1 MAFKTSSE
9 IRQDFLDFFSAK
21 NHAIVSSSPVV
32 PADDPTLLFTNAGM
46 NQFKPLFLGEQKTLA
61 FEGKEW
67 ARAANTQKCIRVSG
81 KHNDLEEV
89 GHDTYHHTLFE
100 MLGNWS
106 FGDYFKEE
114 AIAWAWELLVDRW
127 ELDPS
132 RLYATVFGGDQEDG
146 LEVDQEA
153 IDLWRSQTSIDHAHI
168 LKCGKKDNFWEMG
181 ETGPCGPCS
190 EIHIDLRS
198 EQERAEVDGASLVN
212 KDDPRV
218 MEIWNLVFIQFNRL
232 KSGELQTLPAKHV
245 DTGMGFERICAVM
258 QSKTSNYDSDVFSPL
273 IQAISN
279 RAGIHY
285 GDDEYTDIA
294 VRVIADHI
302 RAVAFSVADG
312 ASPSNDGRGYV
323 VRRILRRA
331 IRYAWDRLGIKEP
344 FLFELVQVLGQQFS
358 DVFPELVAQ
367 QVYVEKVVHSEEKS
381 FIRTLGQGIALFEQ
395 MTEHSEVLT
404 GEDAFK
410 LHDTYGFPID
420 LTQLMAREKGLRV
433 DVAGFD
439 ERMNEQKTRA
449 RAAGAFSVD
458 HNEKGQWSWV
468 AGKVAQSEFVGYDQL
483 SIITSIIAYREVED
497 TFHLL
502 LGKNPFYAEGGGQ
515 VSDKGLLKQLLKP
528 ANENNEADQEYMVI
542 DVQKS
547 PYGSVLV
554 VQQLPALDQPVEA
567 TVNRVS
573 REYTCANHSATH
585 LLQAALIKV
594 LGPHVAQKG
603 SLVNQDYLR
612 FDFTHF
618 EAMTK
623 QQLLEVQALV
633 NEKIRASIPLE
644 EDREIPIEQAKERG
658 ARMLFGEKYGD
669 KVRVITFDSDYS
681 MELCGGTH
689 VQNTGEI
696 GFFKIVHESS
706 VAAGIRRIEAL
717 TAFGAEQWVAEQ
729 ESKLQ
734 TVANLLGTSNEFA
747 ESIERLQADKK
758 ELERKVEVLVQAKA
772 IASQQALMNTA
783 EQLDNGIKWVC
794 GHIESFDM
802 DTLKNMGYS
811 ILNESPKMTVST
823 VFTLDEESGKVFIL
837 ATVTEDLIQTGL
849 KAGAIVGKLGRIIG
863 GGGGG
868 QPSLATAG
876 GSKPEAIPEAVKV
889 AKSILIGDI

>member
-1 MAFKTSSE
+1 MAFKTSSQ
-9 IRQDFLDFFSAK
+9 IRQEFLDFFGAK

-46 NQFKPLFLGEQKTLA
+46 NQFKPLFLGEQKTLS

-67 ARAANTQKCIRVSG
+67 MRAANTQKCIRVSG

-153 IDLWRSQTSIDHAHI
+153 IDLWKSHTNIDHSHI

-198 EQERAEVDGASLVN
+198 DQERAELDGASLVN

-258 QSKTSNYDSDVFSPL
+258 QAKTSNYDSDVFSPL

-279 RAGIHY
+279 RAGIRY

-358 DVFPELVAQ
+358 EVFPELVAQ
-367 QVYVEKVVHSEEKS
+367 QAYVEKVVHSEEKS

-468 AGKVAQSEFVGYDQL
+468 AGKETQSEFVGYDEL
-483 SIITSIIAYREVED
+483 SISTSIIAYREVED

-502 LGKNPFYAEGGGQ
+502 LEKNPFYAEGGGQ

-528 ANENNEADQEYMVI
+528 ANHNNETDQEFAVI

-573 REYTCANHSATH
+573 REFTCANHSATH
-585 LLQAALIKV
+585 LLQAALITV

-603 SLVNQDYLR
+603 SLVNQHYLR

-623 QQLLEVQALV
+623 QQLLDVQALV
-633 NEKIRASIPLE
+633 NEKIRAGIPLE

-717 TAFGAEQWVAEQ
+717 TAFGAEQWVTEQ

-734 TVANLLGTSNEFA
+734 IVANLLGTSNEFA

-802 DTLKNMGYS
+802 DTIKNMGYS

-823 VFTLDEESGKVFIL
+823 VFTHDEDSGKVFIL

-876 GSKPEAIPEAVKV
+876 GSKPEAIPEAITA
-889 AKSILIGDI
+889 AKSMLTD

>member
-1 MAFKTSSE
+1 MAFKTSSQ
-9 IRQDFLDFFSAK
+9 IRQEFLDFFGAK

-46 NQFKPLFLGEQKTLA
+46 NQFKPLFLGEQKTLS

-67 ARAANTQKCIRVSG
+67 MRAANTQKCIRVSG

-146 LEVDQEA
+146 LDVDQEA
-153 IDLWRSQTSIDHAHI
+153 IDLWKSQTNIDHTHI

-198 EQERAEVDGASLVN
+198 EQERAELDGASLVN

-258 QSKTSNYDSDVFSPL
+258 QAKTSNYDSDVFSPL

-279 RAGIHY
+279 RAGISY

-344 FLFELVQVLGQQFS
+344 FLFELVQVLGNQFS
-358 DVFPELVAQ
+358 EVFPELIAQ
-367 QVYVEKVVHSEEKS
+367 QAYVEKVVHSEEKS

-395 MTEHSEVLT
+395 MTEHSEVLA

-458 HNEKGQWSWV
+458 HNEKGQWNWV
-468 AGKVAQSEFVGYDQL
+468 AGKETHSEFVGYDQL
-483 SIITSIIAYREVED
+483 SILTRIVAYREVED

-502 LGKNPFYAEGGGQ
+502 LEKNPFYAEGGGQ
-515 VSDKGLLKQLLKP
+515 VSDKGLLKQVLKP
-528 ANENNEADQEYMVI
+528 ANQNNEANQEYAVI

-547 PYGSVLV
+547 PYGSLLV
-554 VQQLPALDQPVEA
+554 VRQLPALDQPVEA
-567 TVNRVS
+567 TVNRLS

-623 QQLLEVQALV
+623 QQLLDVQALV

-717 TAFGAEQWVAEQ
+717 TAFGAEQWVVEQ

-734 TVANLLGTSNEFA
+734 TVANLLGTSNEFV

-758 ELERKVEVLVQAKA
+758 ELERKVEALVQAKA
-772 IASQQALMNTA
+772 IASQQTLMNTA

-802 DTLKNMGYS
+802 DTIKNMGYS

-823 VFTLDEESGKVFIL
+823 VFTHDEDSGKVFIL

-876 GSKPEAIPEAVKV
+876 GSKPEAIPEAITA
-889 AKSILIGDI
+889 AKSMLTD

>member
-1 MAFKTSSE
+1 
-9 IRQDFLDFFSAK
+9 
-21 NHAIVSSSPVV
+21 
-32 PADDPTLLFTNAGM
+32 M
-46 NQFKPLFLGEQKTLA
+46 NQFKPLFLGEQKTLS

-67 ARAANTQKCIRVSG
+67 MRAANTQKCIRVSG

-153 IDLWRSQTSIDHAHI
+153 IDLWKSHTNIDHAHI

-198 EQERAEVDGASLVN
+198 DQKRAELDGASLVN

-258 QSKTSNYDSDVFSPL
+258 QAKTSNYDSDVFSPL

-279 RAGIHY
+279 RAGIRY

-358 DVFPELVAQ
+358 EVFPELVAQ
-367 QVYVEKVVHSEEKS
+367 QAYVEKVVHSEEKS

-468 AGKVAQSEFVGYDQL
+468 AGKETQSEFVGYDEL
-483 SIITSIIAYREVED
+483 RISTSIIAYREVED

-502 LGKNPFYAEGGGQ
+502 LEKNPFYAEGGGQ

-528 ANENNEADQEYMVI
+528 ANHNNETDQEFAVI

-547 PYGSVLV
+547 PYGSVLF
-554 VQQLPALDQPVEA
+554 VQELPALDQPVEA
-567 TVNRVS
+567 IVNRVS
-573 REYTCANHSATH
+573 REFTCANHSATH
-585 LLQAALIKV
+585 LLQAALITV

-623 QQLLEVQALV
+623 QQLLDVQALV
-633 NEKIRASIPLE
+633 NEKIRAGIPLE

-717 TAFGAEQWVAEQ
+717 TAFGAEQWVTEQ

-802 DTLKNMGYS
+802 DTIKNMGYS

-823 VFTLDEESGKVFIL
+823 VFTHDEDSGKVFIL

-876 GSKPEAIPEAVKV
+876 GSKPEAIPEAITA
-889 AKSILIGDI
+889 AKSMLTD

>member
-1 MAFKTSSE
+1 MAFKTSSQ
-9 IRQDFLDFFSAK
+9 IRQEFLDFFGAK

-46 NQFKPLFLGEQKTLA
+46 NQFKPLFLGEQKTLS

-67 ARAANTQKCIRVSG
+67 MRAANTQKCIRVSG

-146 LEVDQEA
+146 LDVDQEA
-153 IDLWRSQTSIDHAHI
+153 IDLWKSQTNIDHTHI

-198 EQERAEVDGASLVN
+198 EQERAELDGASLVN

-258 QSKTSNYDSDVFSPL
+258 QAKTSNYDSDVFSPL

-279 RAGIHY
+279 RAGISY

-344 FLFELVQVLGQQFS
+344 FLFELVQVLGNQFS
-358 DVFPELVAQ
+358 EVFPELIAQ
-367 QVYVEKVVHSEEKS
+367 QAYVEKVVHSEEKS

-395 MTEHSEVLT
+395 MTEHSEVLA

-458 HNEKGQWSWV
+458 HNEKGQWNWV
-468 AGKVAQSEFVGYDQL
+468 AGKETHSEFVGYDQL
-483 SIITSIIAYREVED
+483 SISTSIVAYREVED

-502 LGKNPFYAEGGGQ
+502 LEKNPFYAEGGGQ
-515 VSDKGLLKQLLKP
+515 VSDKGLLKQVLKP
-528 ANENNEADQEYMVI
+528 ANQNNEADQEYAVI

-547 PYGSVLV
+547 PYGSLLV
-554 VQQLPALDQPVEA
+554 VRQLPALDQPVEA
-567 TVNRVS
+567 TVNRLS

-623 QQLLEVQALV
+623 QQLLDVQALV

-689 VQNTGEI
+689 VHNTGEI

-717 TAFGAEQWVAEQ
+717 TAFGAEQWVVEQ

-734 TVANLLGTSNEFA
+734 TVANLLGTSNEFV

-758 ELERKVEVLVQAKA
+758 ELERKVEALVQAKA
-772 IASQQALMNTA
+772 IASQQTLMNTA

-802 DTLKNMGYS
+802 DTIKNMGYS

-823 VFTLDEESGKVFIL
+823 VFTHDEESGKVFIL

-876 GSKPEAIPEAVKV
+876 GSKPEAIPEAITA
-889 AKSILIGDI
+889 AKSMLTD

>member
-1 MAFKTSSE
+1 MAFKTSSQ
-9 IRQDFLDFFSAK
+9 IRQEFLDFFGAK

-46 NQFKPLFLGEQKTLA
+46 NQFKPLFLGEQKTLS

-67 ARAANTQKCIRVSG
+67 MRAANTQKCIRVSG

-132 RLYATVFGGDQEDG
+132 RLYATVFGGDQKDG

-153 IDLWRSQTSIDHAHI
+153 IDLWKSHTNIDHAHI

-198 EQERAEVDGASLVN
+198 DQERAELDGASLVN

-258 QSKTSNYDSDVFSPL
+258 QAKTSNYDSDVFSPL

-279 RAGIHY
+279 RAGIRY

-358 DVFPELVAQ
+358 EVFPELVAQ
-367 QVYVEKVVHSEEKS
+367 QAYVEKVVHSEEKS

-468 AGKVAQSEFVGYDQL
+468 AGKETQSEFVGYDEL
-483 SIITSIIAYREVED
+483 SISTSIIAYRVVED

-502 LGKNPFYAEGGGQ
+502 LEKNPFYAEGGGQ

-528 ANENNEADQEYMVI
+528 ANHNNETDQEFAVI

-573 REYTCANHSATH
+573 REFTCANHSATH
-585 LLQAALIKV
+585 LLQAALITV

-623 QQLLEVQALV
+623 QQLLDVQALV
-633 NEKIRASIPLE
+633 NEKIRAGIPLE

-717 TAFGAEQWVAEQ
+717 TAFGAEQWVTEQ

-802 DTLKNMGYS
+802 DTIKNMGYS

-823 VFTLDEESGKVFIL
+823 VFTHDEDSGKVFIL

-876 GSKPEAIPEAVKV
+876 GSKPEAIPEAITA
-889 AKSILIGDI
+889 AKSMLTD

>member
-1 MAFKTSSE
+1 MAFKTSSQ
-9 IRQDFLDFFSAK
+9 IRQEFLDFFGAK

-46 NQFKPLFLGEQKTLA
+46 NQFKPLFLGEQKTLS

-67 ARAANTQKCIRVSG
+67 MRAANTQKCIRVSG

-153 IDLWRSQTSIDHAHI
+153 IDLWKSHTNIDHAHI

-198 EQERAEVDGASLVN
+198 DQERAELDGASLVN

-258 QSKTSNYDSDVFSPL
+258 QAKTSNYDSDVFSPL

-279 RAGIHY
+279 RAGIRY

-358 DVFPELVAQ
+358 EVFPELVAQ
-367 QVYVEKVVHSEEKS
+367 QAYVEKVVHSEEKS

-468 AGKVAQSEFVGYDQL
+468 AGKETQSEFVGYDEL
-483 SIITSIIAYREVED
+483 RISTSIIAYREVED

-502 LGKNPFYAEGGGQ
+502 LEKNPFYAEGGGQ

-528 ANENNEADQEYMVI
+528 ANHNNETDQEFAVI

-573 REYTCANHSATH
+573 REFTCANHSATH
-585 LLQAALIKV
+585 LLQAALITV

-623 QQLLEVQALV
+623 QQLLDVQALV
-633 NEKIRASIPLE
+633 NEKIRAGIPLE
-644 EDREIPIEQAKERG
+644 EDRKIPIEQAKERG

-717 TAFGAEQWVAEQ
+717 TAFGAEQWVTEQ

-802 DTLKNMGYS
+802 DTIKNMGYS

-823 VFTLDEESGKVFIL
+823 VFTHDEDSGKVFIL

-876 GSKPEAIPEAVKV
+876 GSKPEAIPEAITA
-889 AKSILIGDI
+889 AKSMLTD

>member
-1 MAFKTSSE
+1 MAFKTSSQ
-9 IRQDFLDFFSAK
+9 IRQEFLDFFGAK

-46 NQFKPLFLGEQKTLA
+46 NQFKPLFLGEQKTLS

-67 ARAANTQKCIRVSG
+67 MRAANTQKCIRVSG

-106 FGDYFKEE
+106 FGDYFKED

-153 IDLWRSQTSIDHAHI
+153 IDLWKSHTNIDHAHI

-198 EQERAEVDGASLVN
+198 DQKRAELDGASLVN

-258 QSKTSNYDSDVFSPL
+258 QAKTSNYDSDVFSPL

-279 RAGIHY
+279 RAGIRY

-358 DVFPELVAQ
+358 EVFPELVAQ
-367 QVYVEKVVHSEEKS
+367 QAYVEKVVHSEEKS

-468 AGKVAQSEFVGYDQL
+468 AGKETQSEFVGYDEL
-483 SIITSIIAYREVED
+483 RISTSIIAYREVED

-502 LGKNPFYAEGGGQ
+502 LEKNPFYAEGGGQ

-528 ANENNEADQEYMVI
+528 ANHNNETDQEFAVI

-567 TVNRVS
+567 IVNRVS
-573 REYTCANHSATH
+573 REFTCANHSATH
-585 LLQAALIKV
+585 LLQAALITV

-623 QQLLEVQALV
+623 QQLLDVQALV
-633 NEKIRASIPLE
+633 NEKIRAGIPLE

-717 TAFGAEQWVAEQ
+717 TAFGAEQWVTEQ

-802 DTLKNMGYS
+802 DTIKNMGYS

-823 VFTLDEESGKVFIL
+823 VFTHDEDSGKVFIL

-876 GSKPEAIPEAVKV
+876 GSKPEAIPEAITA
-889 AKSILIGDI
+889 AKSMLTD

>member
-1 MAFKTSSE
+1 MAFKTSSQ
-9 IRQDFLDFFSAK
+9 IRQEFLDFFGAK

-46 NQFKPLFLGEQKTLA
+46 NQFKPLFLGVQKTLS

-67 ARAANTQKCIRVSG
+67 MRAANTQKCIRVSG

-153 IDLWRSQTSIDHAHI
+153 IDLWKSHTNIDHAHI

-198 EQERAEVDGASLVN
+198 DQERAELDGASLVN

-258 QSKTSNYDSDVFSPL
+258 QAKTSNYDSDVFSPL

-279 RAGIHY
+279 RAGIRY

-358 DVFPELVAQ
+358 EVFPELVAQ
-367 QVYVEKVVHSEEKS
+367 QAYIEKVVHSEEKS

-468 AGKVAQSEFVGYDQL
+468 AGKETQSEFVGYDEL
-483 SIITSIIAYREVED
+483 RISTSIIAYREVED

-502 LGKNPFYAEGGGQ
+502 LEKNPFYAEGGGQ

-528 ANENNEADQEYMVI
+528 ANHNNETDQEFAVI

-573 REYTCANHSATH
+573 REFTCANHSATH
-585 LLQAALIKV
+585 LLQAALITV

-623 QQLLEVQALV
+623 QQLLDVQALV
-633 NEKIRASIPLE
+633 NEKIRAGIPLE
-644 EDREIPIEQAKERG
+644 EDRKIPIEQAKERG

-717 TAFGAEQWVAEQ
+717 TAFGAEQWVTEQ

-758 ELERKVEVLVQAKA
+758 ELERKVEILVQAKA

-802 DTLKNMGYS
+802 DTIKNMGYS

-823 VFTLDEESGKVFIL
+823 VFTHDEDSGKVFIL

-876 GSKPEAIPEAVKV
+876 GSKPEAIPEAITA
-889 AKSILIGDI
+889 AKSMLTD

>member
-1 MAFKTSSE
+1 MAFKTSSQ
-9 IRQDFLDFFSAK
+9 IRQEFLDFFGAK

-46 NQFKPLFLGEQKTLA
+46 NQFKPLFLGEQKTLS

-67 ARAANTQKCIRVSG
+67 MRAANTQKCIRVSG

-153 IDLWRSQTSIDHAHI
+153 IDLWKSHTNIDHAHI

-198 EQERAEVDGASLVN
+198 DQERAELDGASLVN

-258 QSKTSNYDSDVFSPL
+258 QAKTSNYDSDVFSPL

-279 RAGIHY
+279 RAGIRY

-312 ASPSNDGRGYV
+312 SSPSNDGRGYV

-358 DVFPELVAQ
+358 EVFPEVVAQ
-367 QVYVEKVVHSEEKS
+367 QAYIEKVVHSEEKS

-468 AGKVAQSEFVGYDQL
+468 AGKETQSEFVGYDEL
-483 SIITSIIAYREVED
+483 RISTSIIAYREVED

-502 LGKNPFYAEGGGQ
+502 LEKNPFYAEGGGQ

-528 ANENNEADQEYMVI
+528 ANHNNETDQEFAVI

-573 REYTCANHSATH
+573 REFTCANHSATH
-585 LLQAALIKV
+585 LLQAALITV

-623 QQLLEVQALV
+623 QQLLDVQALV
-633 NEKIRASIPLE
+633 NEKIRAGIPLE

-717 TAFGAEQWVAEQ
+717 TAFGAEQWVTEQ

-802 DTLKNMGYS
+802 DTIKNMGYS

-823 VFTLDEESGKVFIL
+823 VFTHDEDSGKVFIL

-876 GSKPEAIPEAVKV
+876 GSKPEAIPEAITA
-889 AKSILIGDI
+889 AKSILTD

>member
-1 MAFKTSSE
+1 
-9 IRQDFLDFFSAK
+9 
-21 NHAIVSSSPVV
+21 
-32 PADDPTLLFTNAGM
+32 
-46 NQFKPLFLGEQKTLA
+46 
-61 FEGKEW
+61 
-67 ARAANTQKCIRVSG
+67 VSG

-153 IDLWRSQTSIDHAHI
+153 IDLWKSHTNIDHAHI

-198 EQERAEVDGASLVN
+198 DQERAELDGASLVN

-258 QSKTSNYDSDVFSPL
+258 QAKTSNYDSDVFSPL

-279 RAGIHY
+279 RAGIRY

-358 DVFPELVAQ
+358 EVFPELVAQ
-367 QVYVEKVVHSEEKS
+367 QAYVEKVVHSEEKS

-468 AGKVAQSEFVGYDQL
+468 AGKETQSEFVGYDEL
-483 SIITSIIAYREVED
+483 RISTSIIAYREVED

-502 LGKNPFYAEGGGQ
+502 LEKNPFYAEGGGQ

-528 ANENNEADQEYMVI
+528 ANHNNETDQEFAVI

-573 REYTCANHSATH
+573 REFTCANHSATH
-585 LLQAALIKV
+585 LLQAALITV

-623 QQLLEVQALV
+623 QQLLDVQALV
-633 NEKIRASIPLE
+633 NEKIRAGIPLE

-717 TAFGAEQWVAEQ
+717 TAFGAEQWVTEQ

-802 DTLKNMGYS
+802 DTIKNMGYS

-823 VFTLDEESGKVFIL
+823 VFTHDEDSGKVFIL

-876 GSKPEAIPEAVKV
+876 GSKPEAIPEAITA
-889 AKSILIGDI
+889 AKSMLTD

>member
-1 MAFKTSSE
+1 MAFKTSSQ
-9 IRQDFLDFFSAK
+9 IRQEFLDFFGAK

-46 NQFKPLFLGEQKTLA
+46 NQFKPLFLGEQKTLF

-67 ARAANTQKCIRVSG
+67 MRAANTQKCIRVSG

-146 LEVDQEA
+146 LDVDQEA
-153 IDLWRSQTSIDHAHI
+153 IDLWKSQTNIDHTHI

-198 EQERAEVDGASLVN
+198 EQERAELDGASLVN

-258 QSKTSNYDSDVFSPL
+258 QAKTSNYDSDVFSPL

-279 RAGIHY
+279 RAGISY

-344 FLFELVQVLGQQFS
+344 FLFELVQVLGNQFS
-358 DVFPELVAQ
+358 EVFPELIAQ
-367 QVYVEKVVHSEEKS
+367 QAYVEKVVHSEEKS

-395 MTEHSEVLT
+395 MTEHSEVLA

-458 HNEKGQWSWV
+458 HNEKGQWNWV
-468 AGKVAQSEFVGYDQL
+468 AGKETHSEFVGYDQL
-483 SIITSIIAYREVED
+483 SISTRIVAYREVED

-502 LGKNPFYAEGGGQ
+502 LEKNPFYAEGGGQ
-515 VSDKGLLKQLLKP
+515 VSDKGLLKQVLKP
-528 ANENNEADQEYMVI
+528 VNQSKEANQEYPVI

-547 PYGSVLV
+547 PYGSLLV
-554 VQQLPALDQPVEA
+554 VRQLPALDQPVEA
-567 TVNRVS
+567 TVNRLS

-623 QQLLEVQALV
+623 QQLLDVQALV

-717 TAFGAEQWVAEQ
+717 TAFGAEQWVVEQ

-734 TVANLLGTSNEFA
+734 TVANLLGTSNEFV

-758 ELERKVEVLVQAKA
+758 ELERKVEALVQAKA
-772 IASQQALMNTA
+772 IASQQTLMNTA

-802 DTLKNMGYS
+802 DTIKNMGYS

-823 VFTLDEESGKVFIL
+823 VFTHDEDSGKVFIL

-876 GSKPEAIPEAVKV
+876 GSKPEAIPEAITA
-889 AKSILIGDI
+889 AKSMLTD

>member
-1 MAFKTSSE
+1 MAFKTSSQ
-9 IRQDFLDFFSAK
+9 IRQEFLDFFGAK

-46 NQFKPLFLGEQKTLA
+46 NQFKPLFLGEQKTLS

-67 ARAANTQKCIRVSG
+67 MRAANTQKCIRVSG

-153 IDLWRSQTSIDHAHI
+153 IDLWKSHTNIDHAHI

-198 EQERAEVDGASLVN
+198 DQERAELDGASLVN

-258 QSKTSNYDSDVFSPL
+258 QAKTSNYDSDVFSPL

-279 RAGIHY
+279 RAGIRY

-358 DVFPELVAQ
+358 EVFPELVAQ
-367 QVYVEKVVHSEEKS
+367 QAYVEKVVHSEEKS

-468 AGKVAQSEFVGYDQL
+468 AGKEAQSEFVGYDEL
-483 SIITSIIAYREVED
+483 RISTSIIAYREVED

-502 LGKNPFYAEGGGQ
+502 LEKNPFYAEGGGQ

-528 ANENNEADQEYMVI
+528 ANHNNETDQEFAVI

-573 REYTCANHSATH
+573 REFTCANHSATH
-585 LLQAALIKV
+585 LLQAALITV

-603 SLVNQDYLR
+603 SLVNQHYLR

-623 QQLLEVQALV
+623 QQLLDVQALV
-633 NEKIRASIPLE
+633 NEKIRAGIPLE

-717 TAFGAEQWVAEQ
+717 TAFGAEQWVTEQ

-758 ELERKVEVLVQAKA
+758 ELERKVEALVQAKA

-802 DTLKNMGYS
+802 DTIKNMGYS
-811 ILNESPKMTVST
+811 ILNESPNMTVST
-823 VFTLDEESGKVFIL
+823 VFTHDEDSGKVFIL

-876 GSKPEAIPEAVKV
+876 GSKPEAIPEAITA
-889 AKSILIGDI
+889 AKSMLTD

>member
-1 MAFKTSSE
+1 MAFKTSSQ
-9 IRQDFLDFFSAK
+9 IRQEFLDFFGAK

-46 NQFKPLFLGEQKTLA
+46 NQFKPLFLGEQKTLS

-67 ARAANTQKCIRVSG
+67 MRAANTQKCIRVSG

-106 FGDYFKEE
+106 FGDYFQEE

-153 IDLWRSQTSIDHAHI
+153 IDLWKSHTNIDHAHI

-198 EQERAEVDGASLVN
+198 DQERAELDGASLVN

-258 QSKTSNYDSDVFSPL
+258 QAKTSNYDSDVFSPL

-279 RAGIHY
+279 RAGIRY

-358 DVFPELVAQ
+358 EVFPELVAQ
-367 QVYVEKVVHSEEKS
+367 QAYVEKVVHSEEKS

-468 AGKVAQSEFVGYDQL
+468 AGKETQSEFVGYDEL
-483 SIITSIIAYREVED
+483 RISTSIIAYREVED

-502 LGKNPFYAEGGGQ
+502 LEKNPFYAEGGGQ

-528 ANENNEADQEYMVI
+528 ANHNNETDQEFAVI

-573 REYTCANHSATH
+573 REFTCANHSATH
-585 LLQAALIKV
+585 LLQAALITV

-623 QQLLEVQALV
+623 QQLLDVQALV
-633 NEKIRASIPLE
+633 NEKIRAGIPLE

-717 TAFGAEQWVAEQ
+717 TAFGAEQWVTEQ

-802 DTLKNMGYS
+802 DTIKNMGYS

-823 VFTLDEESGKVFIL
+823 VFTHDEDSGKVFIL

-876 GSKPEAIPEAVKV
+876 GSKPEAIPEAITA
-889 AKSILIGDI
+889 AKSMLTD

>member
-1 MAFKTSSE
+1 MAFKTSSQ
-9 IRQDFLDFFSAK
+9 IRQEFLDFFGAK

-46 NQFKPLFLGEQKTLA
+46 NQFKPLFLGEQKTLS

-67 ARAANTQKCIRVSG
+67 MRAANTQKCIRVSG

-153 IDLWRSQTSIDHAHI
+153 IDLWKSHTNIDHAHI

-198 EQERAEVDGASLVN
+198 DQERAELDGASLVN

-258 QSKTSNYDSDVFSPL
+258 QAKTSNYDSDVFSPL

-279 RAGIHY
+279 RAGIRY

-358 DVFPELVAQ
+358 EVFPELVAQ
-367 QVYVEKVVHSEEKS
+367 QAYVEKVVHSEEKS

-395 MTEHSEVLT
+395 MTEHSKVLT

-458 HNEKGQWSWV
+458 LNEKGQWSWV
-468 AGKVAQSEFVGYDQL
+468 AGKETQSEFVGYDEL
-483 SIITSIIAYREVED
+483 SISTSIIAYRVVED

-502 LGKNPFYAEGGGQ
+502 LEKNPFYAEGGGQ

-528 ANENNEADQEYMVI
+528 ANHNNETDQEFAVI

-554 VQQLPALDQPVEA
+554 VQQLPALDRPVEA

-573 REYTCANHSATH
+573 REFTCANHSATH
-585 LLQAALIKV
+585 LLQAALITV

-623 QQLLEVQALV
+623 QQLLDVQALV
-633 NEKIRASIPLE
+633 NEKIRAGIPLE

-717 TAFGAEQWVAEQ
+717 TAFGAEQWVTEQ

-802 DTLKNMGYS
+802 DTIKNMGYS
-811 ILNESPKMTVST
+811 ILNESPNMTVST
-823 VFTLDEESGKVFIL
+823 VFTHDEDSGKVFIL

-876 GSKPEAIPEAVKV
+876 GSKPEAIPEAITA
-889 AKSILIGDI
+889 AKSILTD

>member
-1 MAFKTSSE
+1 MAFKTSSQ
-9 IRQDFLDFFSAK
+9 IRQEFLDFFGAK

-46 NQFKPLFLGEQKTLA
+46 NQFKPLFLGEQKTLS

-67 ARAANTQKCIRVSG
+67 MRAANTQKCIRVSG

-153 IDLWRSQTSIDHAHI
+153 IDLWKSHTNIDHAHI

-198 EQERAEVDGASLVN
+198 DQERAELDGASLVN

-258 QSKTSNYDSDVFSPL
+258 QAKTSNYDSDVFSPL

-279 RAGIHY
+279 RAGIRY

-358 DVFPELVAQ
+358 EVFPELVAQ
-367 QVYVEKVVHSEEKS
+367 QAYIEKVVHSEEKS

-420 LTQLMAREKGLRV
+420 LTQLMAREKGVRV

-439 ERMNEQKTRA
+439 ERVNEQKTRA

-468 AGKVAQSEFVGYDQL
+468 AGKETQSEFVGYDEL
-483 SIITSIIAYREVED
+483 RISTSIIAYREVED

-502 LGKNPFYAEGGGQ
+502 LEKNPFYAEGGGQ

-528 ANENNEADQEYMVI
+528 ANHNNETDQEFAVI

-573 REYTCANHSATH
+573 REFTCANHSATH
-585 LLQAALIKV
+585 LLQAALITV

-623 QQLLEVQALV
+623 QQLLDVQALV
-633 NEKIRASIPLE
+633 NEKIRAGIPLE

-717 TAFGAEQWVAEQ
+717 TAFGAEQWVTEQ

-802 DTLKNMGYS
+802 DTIKNMGYS

-823 VFTLDEESGKVFIL
+823 VFTHDGDSGKVFIL

-876 GSKPEAIPEAVKV
+876 GSKPEAIPEAITA
-889 AKSILIGDI
+889 AKSMLTD

>member
-1 MAFKTSSE
+1 MAFKTSSQ
-9 IRQDFLDFFSAK
+9 IRQEFLDFFGAK

-46 NQFKPLFLGEQKTLA
+46 NQFKPLFLGEQKTLS

-67 ARAANTQKCIRVSG
+67 MRAANTQKCIRVSG

-153 IDLWRSQTSIDHAHI
+153 IDLWKSHTNIDHAHI

-198 EQERAEVDGASLVN
+198 DQERAELDGASLVN

-258 QSKTSNYDSDVFSPL
+258 QAKTSNYDSDVFSPL

-279 RAGIHY
+279 RAGIRY

-358 DVFPELVAQ
+358 EVFPELVAQ
-367 QVYVEKVVHSEEKS
+367 QAYIEKVVHSEEKS

-468 AGKVAQSEFVGYDQL
+468 AGKETQSEFVGYDEL
-483 SIITSIIAYREVED
+483 RISTSIIAYREVED

-502 LGKNPFYAEGGGQ
+502 LEKNPFYAEGGGQ

-528 ANENNEADQEYMVI
+528 ANHNNETDQEFAVI

-573 REYTCANHSATH
+573 REFTCANHSATH
-585 LLQAALIKV
+585 LLQAALITV

-623 QQLLEVQALV
+623 QQLLDVQALV
-633 NEKIRASIPLE
+633 NEKIRAGIPLE
-644 EDREIPIEQAKERG
+644 EDREIPIGQAKERG

-717 TAFGAEQWVAEQ
+717 TAFGAEQWVTEQ

-802 DTLKNMGYS
+802 DTIKNMGYS

-823 VFTLDEESGKVFIL
+823 VFTHDEDSGKVFIL

-876 GSKPEAIPEAVKV
+876 GSKPEAIPEAITA
-889 AKSILIGDI
+889 AKSMLTD

>member
-1 MAFKTSSE
+1 MAFKTSSQ
-9 IRQDFLDFFSAK
+9 IRQEFLDFFGAK

-46 NQFKPLFLGEQKTLA
+46 NQFKPLFLGEQKTLS

-67 ARAANTQKCIRVSG
+67 VRAANTQKCIRVSG

-106 FGDYFKEE
+106 FGDYFKKE
-114 AIAWAWELLVDRW
+114 AIAWAWELLVERW
-127 ELDPS
+127 ELDPT

-146 LEVDQEA
+146 LDVDQEA
-153 IDLWRSQTSIDHAHI
+153 IDLWKSQTNIDHAHI

-258 QSKTSNYDSDVFSPL
+258 QAKTSNYDSDVFSPL

-279 RAGIHY
+279 RAGISY

-358 DVFPELVAQ
+358 EVFPELIAQ
-367 QVYVEKVVHSEEKS
+367 QAYVEKVVHSEEKS

-468 AGKVAQSEFVGYDQL
+468 AGKETHSEFVGYDQL
-483 SIITSIIAYREVED
+483 SISTSILAYREVED

-502 LGKNPFYAEGGGQ
+502 LEKNPFYAEGGGQ
-515 VSDKGLLKQLLKP
+515 VSDKGVLKQLLKP
-528 ANENNEADQEYMVI
+528 ENHNNEADQEFAVI

-547 PYGSVLV
+547 PFGSVLI

-623 QQLLEVQALV
+623 QQLLDVQALV

-669 KVRVITFDSDYS
+669 KVRVISFDSNYS

-717 TAFGAEQWVAEQ
+717 TAFGAEQWVVEQ

-734 TVANLLGTSNEFA
+734 TVATLLGTSNELA

-758 ELERKVEVLVQAKA
+758 ELERKVEALIQAKA
-772 IASQQALMNTA
+772 TTSQQTLLNTA
-783 EQLDNGIKWVC
+783 EQLDNGIKWIC
-794 GHIESFDM
+794 GHIESIDM
-802 DTLKNMGYS
+802 DTIKNMGYS
-811 ILNESPKMTVST
+811 ILNESPNMTVST
-823 VFTLDEESGKVFIL
+823 VFTHDEDSGKVFIL

-876 GSKPEAIPEAVKV
+876 GSKPEAIPEAITA
-889 AKSILIGDI
+889 AKSMLTD

>member
-1 MAFKTSSE
+1 MAFKTSSQ
-9 IRQDFLDFFSAK
+9 IRQEFLDFFGAK

-46 NQFKPLFLGEQKTLA
+46 NQFKPLFLGEQKTLS

-67 ARAANTQKCIRVSG
+67 MRAANTQKCIRVSG

-132 RLYATVFGGDQEDG
+132 RLYATVFGGDQKDG

-153 IDLWRSQTSIDHAHI
+153 IDLWKSHTNIDHAHI

-198 EQERAEVDGASLVN
+198 DQERAELDGASLVN

-258 QSKTSNYDSDVFSPL
+258 QAKTSNYDSDVFSPL

-279 RAGIHY
+279 RAGIRY
-285 GDDEYTDIA
+285 EDDEYTDIA

-358 DVFPELVAQ
+358 EVFPELVAQ
-367 QVYVEKVVHSEEKS
+367 QAYVEKVVHSEEKS

-468 AGKVAQSEFVGYDQL
+468 AGKETQSEFVGYDEL
-483 SIITSIIAYREVED
+483 RISTSIIAYRVVED

-502 LGKNPFYAEGGGQ
+502 LEKNPFYAEGGGQ

-528 ANENNEADQEYMVI
+528 ANHNNETDQEFAVI

-573 REYTCANHSATH
+573 REFTCANHSATH
-585 LLQAALIKV
+585 LLQAALITV

-603 SLVNQDYLR
+603 SLVNQHYLR

-623 QQLLEVQALV
+623 QQLLDVQALV
-633 NEKIRASIPLE
+633 NEKIRAGIPLE

-717 TAFGAEQWVAEQ
+717 TAFGAEQWVTEQ

-802 DTLKNMGYS
+802 DTIKNMGYS

-823 VFTLDEESGKVFIL
+823 VFTHDEDSGKVFIL

-876 GSKPEAIPEAVKV
+876 GSKPEAIPEAITA
-889 AKSILIGDI
+889 AKSMLTD

>member
-1 MAFKTSSE
+1 MAFKTSSQ
-9 IRQDFLDFFSAK
+9 IRQEFLDFFGAK

-46 NQFKPLFLGEQKTLA
+46 NQFKPLFLGEQKTLS

-67 ARAANTQKCIRVSG
+67 MRAANTQKCIRVSG

-153 IDLWRSQTSIDHAHI
+153 IDLWKSHTNIDHAHI

-198 EQERAEVDGASLVN
+198 DQERAELDGASLVN

-258 QSKTSNYDSDVFSPL
+258 QAKTSNYDSDVFSPL

-279 RAGIHY
+279 RAGIRY

-358 DVFPELVAQ
+358 EVFPELVAQ
-367 QVYVEKVVHSEEKS
+367 QAYVEKVVHSEEKS

-395 MTEHSEVLT
+395 MTEHSKVLT

-468 AGKVAQSEFVGYDQL
+468 AGKETQSEFVGYDEL
-483 SIITSIIAYREVED
+483 RISTSIIAYRVVED

-502 LGKNPFYAEGGGQ
+502 LEKNPFYAEGGGQ

-528 ANENNEADQEYMVI
+528 ANHNNETDQEFAVI

-573 REYTCANHSATH
+573 REFTCANHSATH
-585 LLQAALIKV
+585 LLQAALITV

-603 SLVNQDYLR
+603 SLVNQHYLR

-623 QQLLEVQALV
+623 QQLLDVQALV
-633 NEKIRASIPLE
+633 NEKIRAGIPLE

-717 TAFGAEQWVAEQ
+717 TAFGAEQWVTEQ

-802 DTLKNMGYS
+802 DTIKNMGYS
-811 ILNESPKMTVST
+811 ILNESPNMTVST
-823 VFTLDEESGKVFIL
+823 VFTHDEDSGKVFIL

-876 GSKPEAIPEAVKV
+876 GSKPEAIPEAITA
-889 AKSILIGDI
+889 AKSILTD

>member
-1 MAFKTSSE
+1 MAFKTSSQ
-9 IRQDFLDFFSAK
+9 IRQEFLDFFGAK

-46 NQFKPLFLGEQKTLA
+46 NQFKPLFLGEQKTLS

-67 ARAANTQKCIRVSG
+67 MRAANTQKCIRVSG

-146 LEVDQEA
+146 LDVDQEA
-153 IDLWRSQTSIDHAHI
+153 IDLWKSQTNIDHTHI

-198 EQERAEVDGASLVN
+198 EQERAELDGASLVN

-258 QSKTSNYDSDVFSPL
+258 QAKTSNYDSDVFSPL

-279 RAGIHY
+279 RASISY

-344 FLFELVQVLGQQFS
+344 FLFELVQVLGNQFS
-358 DVFPELVAQ
+358 EVFPELIAQ
-367 QVYVEKVVHSEEKS
+367 QAYVEKVVHSEEKS

-395 MTEHSEVLT
+395 MTEHSEVLA

-458 HNEKGQWSWV
+458 HNEKGQWNWV
-468 AGKVAQSEFVGYDQL
+468 AGKETHSEFVGYDQL
-483 SIITSIIAYREVED
+483 SISTRIVAYREVED

-502 LGKNPFYAEGGGQ
+502 LEKNPFYAEGGGQ
-515 VSDKGLLKQLLKP
+515 VSDKGLLKQVLKP
-528 ANENNEADQEYMVI
+528 ANQNNEADQEYAVI

-547 PYGSVLV
+547 PYGSLLV
-554 VQQLPALDQPVEA
+554 VRQLPALDQPVEA
-567 TVNRVS
+567 TVNRLS

-623 QQLLEVQALV
+623 QQLLDVQALV

-658 ARMLFGEKYGD
+658 ARMLFGEKYGV

-717 TAFGAEQWVAEQ
+717 TAFGAEQWVVEQ

-734 TVANLLGTSNEFA
+734 TVANLLGTSNEFV

-758 ELERKVEVLVQAKA
+758 ELERKVEALVQAKA
-772 IASQQALMNTA
+772 IASQQTLMNTA

-802 DTLKNMGYS
+802 DTIKNMGYS

-823 VFTLDEESGKVFIL
+823 VFTHDEESGKVFIL

-876 GSKPEAIPEAVKV
+876 GSKPEAIPEAITA
-889 AKSILIGDI
+889 AKSMLTD

>member
-1 MAFKTSSE
+1 MAFKTSSQ
-9 IRQDFLDFFSAK
+9 IRQEFLDFFGAK

-46 NQFKPLFLGEQKTLA
+46 NQFKPLFLGEQKTLS

-67 ARAANTQKCIRVSG
+67 MRAANTQKCIRVSG

-153 IDLWRSQTSIDHAHI
+153 IDLWKSHTNIDHAHI

-198 EQERAEVDGASLVN
+198 DQERVELDGASLVN

-258 QSKTSNYDSDVFSPL
+258 QAKTSNYDSDVFSPL

-279 RAGIHY
+279 RAGIRY

-358 DVFPELVAQ
+358 EVFPELVAQ
-367 QVYVEKVVHSEEKS
+367 QAYVEKVVHSEEKS

-395 MTEHSEVLT
+395 MTEHSKVLT

-468 AGKVAQSEFVGYDQL
+468 AGKEMHSEFVGYDEL
-483 SIITSIIAYREVED
+483 SISTSIIAYRVVED

-502 LGKNPFYAEGGGQ
+502 LEKNPFYAEGGGQ

-528 ANENNEADQEYMVI
+528 ANHNNETDQEFAVI

-573 REYTCANHSATH
+573 REFTCANHSATH
-585 LLQAALIKV
+585 LLQAALITV

-603 SLVNQDYLR
+603 SLVNQHYLR

-623 QQLLEVQALV
+623 QQLLDVQALV
-633 NEKIRASIPLE
+633 NEKIRAGIPLE

-717 TAFGAEQWVAEQ
+717 TAFGAEQWVTEQ

-802 DTLKNMGYS
+802 DTIKSMGYS
-811 ILNESPKMTVST
+811 ILNESPNMTVST
-823 VFTLDEESGKVFIL
+823 VFTHDEDSGKVFIL

-876 GSKPEAIPEAVKV
+876 GSKPEAIPEAITA
-889 AKSILIGDI
+889 AKSILTD

>member
-1 MAFKTSSE
+1 MAFKTSSQ
-9 IRQDFLDFFSAK
+9 IRQEFLDFFGAK

-46 NQFKPLFLGEQKTLA
+46 NQFKPLFLGEQKTLS

-67 ARAANTQKCIRVSG
+67 MRAANTQKCIRVSG

-153 IDLWRSQTSIDHAHI
+153 IDLWKSHTNIDHAHI

-198 EQERAEVDGASLVN
+198 DQERAELDGASLVN

-258 QSKTSNYDSDVFSPL
+258 QAKTSNYDSDVFSPL

-279 RAGIHY
+279 HAGIRY

-358 DVFPELVAQ
+358 EVFPELVAQ
-367 QVYVEKVVHSEEKS
+367 QAYIEKVVHSEEKS

-468 AGKVAQSEFVGYDQL
+468 AGKETQSEFVGYDEL
-483 SIITSIIAYREVED
+483 RISTSIIAYREVED

-502 LGKNPFYAEGGGQ
+502 LEKNPFYAEGGGQ

-528 ANENNEADQEYMVI
+528 ANHNNETDQEFAVI

-573 REYTCANHSATH
+573 REFTCANHSATH
-585 LLQAALIKV
+585 LLQAALITV

-623 QQLLEVQALV
+623 QQLLDVQALV
-633 NEKIRASIPLE
+633 NKKIRASIPLE

-717 TAFGAEQWVAEQ
+717 TAFGAEQWVTEQ

-802 DTLKNMGYS
+802 DTIKNMGYS

-823 VFTLDEESGKVFIL
+823 VFTHDEDSGKVFIL

-876 GSKPEAIPEAVKV
+876 GSKPEAIPEAITA
-889 AKSILIGDI
+889 AKSMLTD

>member
-1 MAFKTSSE
+1 MAFKTSSQ
-9 IRQDFLDFFSAK
+9 IRQEFLDFFGAK

-46 NQFKPLFLGEQKTLA
+46 NQFKPLFLGEQKTLS

-67 ARAANTQKCIRVSG
+67 VRAANTQKCIRVSG

-106 FGDYFKEE
+106 FGDYFKKE
-114 AIAWAWELLVDRW
+114 AIAWAWELLVERW
-127 ELDPS
+127 ELDPT

-146 LEVDQEA
+146 LDVDQEA
-153 IDLWRSQTSIDHAHI
+153 IDLWKSQTNIDHAHI

-198 EQERAEVDGASLVN
+198 EQERAELDGASLVN

-258 QSKTSNYDSDVFSPL
+258 QAKTSNYDSDVFSPL

-279 RAGIHY
+279 RAGISY

-358 DVFPELVAQ
+358 EVFPELIAQ
-367 QVYVEKVVHSEEKS
+367 QAYVEKVVHSEEKS

-468 AGKVAQSEFVGYDQL
+468 AGKETHSEFVGYDQL
-483 SIITSIIAYREVED
+483 SISTSILAYREVED

-502 LGKNPFYAEGGGQ
+502 LEKNPFYAEGGGQ
-515 VSDKGLLKQLLKP
+515 VSDKGVLKQLLKP
-528 ANENNEADQEYMVI
+528 ENHNNEADQEFAVI

-547 PYGSVLV
+547 PFGSVLI

-623 QQLLEVQALV
+623 QQLLDVQALV

-669 KVRVITFDSDYS
+669 KVRVISFDSNYS

-717 TAFGAEQWVAEQ
+717 TAFGAEQWVVEQ

-734 TVANLLGTSNEFA
+734 TVATLLGTSNELA

-758 ELERKVEVLVQAKA
+758 ELERKVEALIQAKA
-772 IASQQALMNTA
+772 TTSQQTLLNTA
-783 EQLDNGIKWVC
+783 EQLDNGIKWIC

-802 DTLKNMGYS
+802 DTIKNMGYS
-811 ILNESPKMTVST
+811 ILNESPNMTVST
-823 VFTLDEESGKVFIL
+823 VFTHDEDSGKVFIL

-876 GSKPEAIPEAVKV
+876 GSKPEAIPEAITA
-889 AKSILIGDI
+889 AKSMLTD

>member
-1 MAFKTSSE
+1 MAFKTSSQ
-9 IRQDFLDFFSAK
+9 IRQEFLDFFGAK

-46 NQFKPLFLGEQKTLA
+46 NQFKPLFLGEQKTLS

-67 ARAANTQKCIRVSG
+67 MRAANTQKCIRVSG

-153 IDLWRSQTSIDHAHI
+153 IDLWKSHTNIDHAHI

-198 EQERAEVDGASLVN
+198 DQERAELDGASLVN

-258 QSKTSNYDSDVFSPL
+258 QAKTSNYDSDVFSPL

-279 RAGIHY
+279 RAGIRY

-358 DVFPELVAQ
+358 EVFPELVAQ
-367 QVYVEKVVHSEEKS
+367 QAYIEKVVHSEEKS
-381 FIRTLGQGIALFEQ
+381 FIRTLGQGIALFDQ

-468 AGKVAQSEFVGYDQL
+468 AGKETQSEFVGYDEL
-483 SIITSIIAYREVED
+483 RISTSIIAYREVED

-502 LGKNPFYAEGGGQ
+502 LEKNPFYAEGGGQ

-528 ANENNEADQEYMVI
+528 ANHNNETDQEFAVI

-573 REYTCANHSATH
+573 REFTCANHSATH
-585 LLQAALIKV
+585 LLQAALITV

-623 QQLLEVQALV
+623 QQLLDVQALV
-633 NEKIRASIPLE
+633 NEKIRAGIPLE

-717 TAFGAEQWVAEQ
+717 TAFGAEQWVTEQ

-802 DTLKNMGYS
+802 DTIKNMGYS

-823 VFTLDEESGKVFIL
+823 VFTHDEDSGKVFIL

-876 GSKPEAIPEAVKV
+876 GSKPEAIPEAITA
-889 AKSILIGDI
+889 AKSMLTD

>member
-1 MAFKTSSE
+1 MAFKTSSQ
-9 IRQDFLDFFSAK
+9 IRQEFLDFFGAK

-46 NQFKPLFLGEQKTLA
+46 NQFKPLFLGEQKTLS

-67 ARAANTQKCIRVSG
+67 MRAANTQKCIRVSG

-153 IDLWRSQTSIDHAHI
+153 IDLWKSHTNIDHAHI

-198 EQERAEVDGASLVN
+198 DQERAELDGASLVN

-258 QSKTSNYDSDVFSPL
+258 QAKTSNYDSDVFSPL

-279 RAGIHY
+279 RAGIRY

-358 DVFPELVAQ
+358 EVFPELVAQ
-367 QVYVEKVVHSEEKS
+367 QAYVEKVVHSEEKS

-395 MTEHSEVLT
+395 MTEHSKVLT

-468 AGKVAQSEFVGYDQL
+468 AGKETQSEFVGYDEL
-483 SIITSIIAYREVED
+483 SISTSIIAYRVVED

-502 LGKNPFYAEGGGQ
+502 LEKNPFYAEGGGQ

-528 ANENNEADQEYMVI
+528 ANHNNETDQEFAVI

-573 REYTCANHSATH
+573 REFTCANHSATH
-585 LLQAALIKV
+585 LLQAALITV

-603 SLVNQDYLR
+603 SLVNQHYLR

-623 QQLLEVQALV
+623 QQLLDVQALV
-633 NEKIRASIPLE
+633 NEKIRAGIPLE

-717 TAFGAEQWVAEQ
+717 TAFGAEQWVTEQ

-802 DTLKNMGYS
+802 DTIKNMGYS
-811 ILNESPKMTVST
+811 ILNESPNMTVST
-823 VFTLDEESGKVFIL
+823 VFTHDEDSGKVFIL

-876 GSKPEAIPEAVKV
+876 GSKPEAIPEAITA
-889 AKSILIGDI
+889 AKSILTD

>member
-1 MAFKTSSE
+1 MAFKTSSQ
-9 IRQDFLDFFSAK
+9 IRQEFLDFFGAK

-46 NQFKPLFLGEQKTLA
+46 NQFKPLFLGEQKTLS

-67 ARAANTQKCIRVSG
+67 VRAANTQKCIRVSG

-114 AIAWAWELLVDRW
+114 AIAWAWELLVERW
-127 ELDPS
+127 ELDPT

-146 LEVDQEA
+146 LDVDQEA
-153 IDLWRSQTSIDHAHI
+153 IDLWKSQTNIDHAHI

-258 QSKTSNYDSDVFSPL
+258 QAKTSNYDSDVFSPL

-279 RAGIHY
+279 RAGISY

-358 DVFPELVAQ
+358 EVFPELIAQ
-367 QVYVEKVVHSEEKS
+367 QAYVEKVVHSEEKS

-468 AGKVAQSEFVGYDQL
+468 AGKETYSEFVGYDQL
-483 SIITSIIAYREVED
+483 SISTSILAYREVED

-502 LGKNPFYAEGGGQ
+502 LEKNPFYAEGGGQ
-515 VSDKGLLKQLLKP
+515 VSDKGVLKQFLKP
-528 ANENNEADQEYMVI
+528 ANQNNEADQEYAVM

-547 PYGSVLV
+547 PFGSVLI

-623 QQLLEVQALV
+623 QQLLDVQALV

-669 KVRVITFDSDYS
+669 KVRVISFDSNYS

-696 GFFKIVHESS
+696 GLFKIVHESS

-717 TAFGAEQWVAEQ
+717 TAFGAEQWVVEQ

-734 TVANLLGTSNEFA
+734 TVATLLGTSNELA

-758 ELERKVEVLVQAKA
+758 ELERKVEALIQAKA
-772 IASQQALMNTA
+772 TTSQQTLLNTA
-783 EQLDNGIKWVC
+783 EQLDNGIKWIC

-802 DTLKNMGYS
+802 DTIKNMGYS
-811 ILNESPKMTVST
+811 ILNESPNMTVST
-823 VFTLDEESGKVFIL
+823 VFTHDEDSGKVFIL

-876 GSKPEAIPEAVKV
+876 GSKPEAIPEAITA
-889 AKSILIGDI
+889 AKSMLTD

>member
-1 MAFKTSSE
+1 MAFKTSSQ
-9 IRQDFLDFFSAK
+9 IRQEFLDFFGAK

-46 NQFKPLFLGEQKTLA
+46 NQFKPLFLGEQKTLS

-67 ARAANTQKCIRVSG
+67 MRAANTQKCIRVSG

-153 IDLWRSQTSIDHAHI
+153 IDLWKSHTNIDHAHI

-198 EQERAEVDGASLVN
+198 DQERAELDGASLVN

-258 QSKTSNYDSDVFSPL
+258 QAKTSNYDSDVFSPL

-279 RAGIHY
+279 RAGIRY

-358 DVFPELVAQ
+358 EVFPELVAQ
-367 QVYVEKVVHSEEKS
+367 QAYVEKVVHSEEKS

-395 MTEHSEVLT
+395 MTEHSKVLT

-468 AGKVAQSEFVGYDQL
+468 AGKETQSEFVGYDEL
-483 SIITSIIAYREVED
+483 SISTSIIAYRVVED

-502 LGKNPFYAEGGGQ
+502 LEKNPFYAEGGGQ

-528 ANENNEADQEYMVI
+528 ANHNNEADQEFAVI

-573 REYTCANHSATH
+573 REFTCANHSATH
-585 LLQAALIKV
+585 LLQAALITV

-603 SLVNQDYLR
+603 SLVNQHYLR

-623 QQLLEVQALV
+623 QQLLDVQALV
-633 NEKIRASIPLE
+633 NEKIRAGIPLE

-717 TAFGAEQWVAEQ
+717 TAFGAEQWVTEQ

-802 DTLKNMGYS
+802 DTIKNMGYS

-823 VFTLDEESGKVFIL
+823 VFTHDEDSGKVFIL

-876 GSKPEAIPEAVKV
+876 GSKPEAIPEAITA
-889 AKSILIGDI
+889 AKSMLTD

>member
-1 MAFKTSSE
+1 MAFKTSSQ
-9 IRQDFLDFFSAK
+9 IRQEFLDFFGAK

-46 NQFKPLFLGEQKTLA
+46 NQFKPLFLGEQKTLS

-67 ARAANTQKCIRVSG
+67 MRAANTQKCIRVSG

-153 IDLWRSQTSIDHAHI
+153 IDLWKSHTNIDHAHI

-198 EQERAEVDGASLVN
+198 DQERAELDGASLVN

-258 QSKTSNYDSDVFSPL
+258 QAKTSNYDSDVFSPL

-279 RAGIHY
+279 RAGIRY

-358 DVFPELVAQ
+358 EVFPELVAQ
-367 QVYVEKVVHSEEKS
+367 QAYVEKVVHSEEKS

-468 AGKVAQSEFVGYDQL
+468 AGKETQSEFVGYDEL
-483 SIITSIIAYREVED
+483 SISTSIIAYREVED

-502 LGKNPFYAEGGGQ
+502 LEKNPFYAEGGGQ

-528 ANENNEADQEYMVI
+528 ANHNNETDQEFAVI

-573 REYTCANHSATH
+573 REFTCANHSATH
-585 LLQAALIKV
+585 LLQAALITV

-603 SLVNQDYLR
+603 SLVNQHYLR

-623 QQLLEVQALV
+623 QQLLDVQALV
-633 NEKIRASIPLE
+633 NEKIRAGIPLE

-717 TAFGAEQWVAEQ
+717 TAFGAEQWVTEQ

-734 TVANLLGTSNEFA
+734 IVANLLGTSNEFA

-802 DTLKNMGYS
+802 DTIKNMGYS

-823 VFTLDEESGKVFIL
+823 VFTHDEDSGKVFIL

-876 GSKPEAIPEAVKV
+876 GSKPEAIPEAITA
-889 AKSILIGDI
+889 AKSMLTD

>member
-1 MAFKTSSE
+1 MAFKTSSQ
-9 IRQDFLDFFSAK
+9 IRQEFLDFFGAK

-46 NQFKPLFLGEQKTLA
+46 NQFKPLFLGEQKTLS

-67 ARAANTQKCIRVSG
+67 MRAANTQKCIRVSG

-153 IDLWRSQTSIDHAHI
+153 IDLWKSHTNIDHAHI

-198 EQERAEVDGASLVN
+198 DQERAELDGASLVN

-258 QSKTSNYDSDVFSPL
+258 QAKTSNYDSDVFSPL

-279 RAGIHY
+279 RAGIRY

-358 DVFPELVAQ
+358 EVFPELVAQ
-367 QVYVEKVVHSEEKS
+367 QAYVEKVVHSEEKS

-420 LTQLMAREKGLRV
+420 LTQLMA
-433 DVAGFD
+433 
-439 ERMNEQKTRA
+439 
-449 RAAGAFSVD
+449 
-458 HNEKGQWSWV
+458 
-468 AGKVAQSEFVGYDQL
+468 
-483 SIITSIIAYREVED
+483 
-497 TFHLL
+497 
-502 LGKNPFYAEGGGQ
+502 
-515 VSDKGLLKQLLKP
+515 
-528 ANENNEADQEYMVI
+528 
-542 DVQKS
+542 
-547 PYGSVLV
+547 
-554 VQQLPALDQPVEA
+554 
-567 TVNRVS
+567 
-573 REYTCANHSATH
+573 
-585 LLQAALIKV
+585 
-594 LGPHVAQKG
+594 
-603 SLVNQDYLR
+603 
-612 FDFTHF
+612 
-618 EAMTK
+618 
-623 QQLLEVQALV
+623 
-633 NEKIRASIPLE
+633 
-644 EDREIPIEQAKERG
+644 
-658 ARMLFGEKYGD
+658 
-669 KVRVITFDSDYS
+669 
-681 MELCGGTH
+681 
-689 VQNTGEI
+689 
-696 GFFKIVHESS
+696 
-706 VAAGIRRIEAL
+706 
-717 TAFGAEQWVAEQ
+717 
-729 ESKLQ
+729 
-734 TVANLLGTSNEFA
+734 
-747 ESIERLQADKK
+747 
-758 ELERKVEVLVQAKA
+758 
-772 IASQQALMNTA
+772 
-783 EQLDNGIKWVC
+783 
-794 GHIESFDM
+794 
-802 DTLKNMGYS
+802 
-811 ILNESPKMTVST
+811 
-823 VFTLDEESGKVFIL
+823 
-837 ATVTEDLIQTGL
+837 
-849 KAGAIVGKLGRIIG
+849 
-863 GGGGG
+863 
-868 QPSLATAG
+868 
-876 GSKPEAIPEAVKV
+876 
-889 AKSILIGDI
+889 

>member
-1 MAFKTSSE
+1 MAFKTSSQ
-9 IRQDFLDFFSAK
+9 IRQEFLDFFGAK

-46 NQFKPLFLGEQKTLA
+46 NQFKPLFLGEQKTLS

-67 ARAANTQKCIRVSG
+67 MRAANTQKCIRVSG

-153 IDLWRSQTSIDHAHI
+153 IDLWKSHTNIDHAHI

-198 EQERAEVDGASLVN
+198 DQERAELDGASLVN

-258 QSKTSNYDSDVFSPL
+258 QAKTSNYDSDVFSPL

-279 RAGIHY
+279 RAGIRY

-358 DVFPELVAQ
+358 EVFPELVAQ
-367 QVYVEKVVHSEEKS
+367 QAYVEKVVHSEEKS

-468 AGKVAQSEFVGYDQL
+468 AGKETQSEFVGYDEL
-483 SIITSIIAYREVED
+483 RISTSIIAYREVED

-502 LGKNPFYAEGGGQ
+502 LEKNPFYAEGGGQ

-528 ANENNEADQEYMVI
+528 ANHNNETDQEFAVI

-573 REYTCANHSATH
+573 REFTCANHSATH
-585 LLQAALIKV
+585 LLQAALITV

-623 QQLLEVQALV
+623 QQLLDVQALV
-633 NEKIRASIPLE
+633 NEKIRAGIPLE

-717 TAFGAEQWVAEQ
+717 TAFGAEQWVTEQ

-802 DTLKNMGYS
+802 DTIKNMGYS

-823 VFTLDEESGKVFIL
+823 VFMHDEDSGKVFIL
-837 ATVTEDLIQTGL
+837 VTVTEDLIQTGL

-876 GSKPEAIPEAVKV
+876 GSKPEAIPEAITA
-889 AKSILIGDI
+889 AKSMLTD

>member
-1 MAFKTSSE
+1 MAFKTSSQ
-9 IRQDFLDFFSAK
+9 IRQEFLDFFGAK

-46 NQFKPLFLGEQKTLA
+46 NQFKPLFLGEQKTLS

-67 ARAANTQKCIRVSG
+67 MRAANTQKCIRVSG

-153 IDLWRSQTSIDHAHI
+153 IDLWKSHTNIDHAHI

-198 EQERAEVDGASLVN
+198 DQERAELDGASLVN

-258 QSKTSNYDSDVFSPL
+258 QAKTSNYDSDVFSPL

-279 RAGIHY
+279 RAGIRY

-358 DVFPELVAQ
+358 EVFPELVAQ
-367 QVYVEKVVHSEEKS
+367 QAYVEKVVHSEEKS

-468 AGKVAQSEFVGYDQL
+468 AGKETQSEFVGYDEL
-483 SIITSIIAYREVED
+483 RISTSIIAYREVED

-502 LGKNPFYAEGGGQ
+502 LEKNPFYAEGGGQ

-528 ANENNEADQEYMVI
+528 ANHNNETDQEFAVI

-554 VQQLPALDQPVEA
+554 VQQLPTLDQPVEA

-573 REYTCANHSATH
+573 REFTCANHSATH
-585 LLQAALIKV
+585 LLQAALITV

-603 SLVNQDYLR
+603 SLVNQHYLR

-623 QQLLEVQALV
+623 QQLLDVQALV
-633 NEKIRASIPLE
+633 NEKIRAGIPLE

-717 TAFGAEQWVAEQ
+717 TAFGAEQWVTEQ

-802 DTLKNMGYS
+802 DTIKNMGYS

-823 VFTLDEESGKVFIL
+823 VFTHDEDSGKVFIL

-876 GSKPEAIPEAVKV
+876 GSKPEAIPEAITA
-889 AKSILIGDI
+889 AKSMLTD

>member
-1 MAFKTSSE
+1 MAFKTSSQ
-9 IRQDFLDFFSAK
+9 IRQEFLDFFGAK

-46 NQFKPLFLGEQKTLA
+46 NQFKPLFLGEQKTLS

-67 ARAANTQKCIRVSG
+67 MRAANTQKCIRVSG

-153 IDLWRSQTSIDHAHI
+153 IDLWKSHTNIDHAHI

-198 EQERAEVDGASLVN
+198 DQERAELDGASLVN

-258 QSKTSNYDSDVFSPL
+258 QAKTSNYDSDVFSPL

-279 RAGIHY
+279 RAGIRY

-358 DVFPELVAQ
+358 EVFPELVAQ
-367 QVYVEKVVHSEEKS
+367 QAYVEKVVHSEEKS

-468 AGKVAQSEFVGYDQL
+468 AGKETQSEFVGYDEL
-483 SIITSIIAYREVED
+483 RISTSIIAYREVED

-502 LGKNPFYAEGGGQ
+502 LEKNPFYAEGGGQ

-528 ANENNEADQEYMVI
+528 ANHNNETDQEFAVI

-573 REYTCANHSATH
+573 REFTCANHSATH
-585 LLQAALIKV
+585 LLQAALITV

-623 QQLLEVQALV
+623 QQLLDVQALV
-633 NEKIRASIPLE
+633 NEKIRAGIPLE

-717 TAFGAEQWVAEQ
+717 TAFGAEQWVTEQ

-802 DTLKNMGYS
+802 DTIKNMGYS

-823 VFTLDEESGKVFIL
+823 VFTHDEDSGKVFIL

-876 GSKPEAIPEAVKV
+876 GSKPEAIPEAITA
-889 AKSILIGDI
+889 AKSILTD

>member
-1 MAFKTSSE
+1 MAFKTSSQ
-9 IRQDFLDFFSAK
+9 IRQEFLDFFGAK

-46 NQFKPLFLGEQKTLA
+46 NQFKPLFLGEQKTLS

-67 ARAANTQKCIRVSG
+67 MRAANTQKCIRVSG

-153 IDLWRSQTSIDHAHI
+153 IDLWKSHTNIDHAHI

-198 EQERAEVDGASLVN
+198 DQERAELDGASLVN

-258 QSKTSNYDSDVFSPL
+258 QAKTSNYDSDVFSPL

-279 RAGIHY
+279 RAGIRY

-358 DVFPELVAQ
+358 EVFPELVAQ
-367 QVYVEKVVHSEEKS
+367 QAYVEKVVHSEEKS

-468 AGKVAQSEFVGYDQL
+468 AGKETQSEFVGYDEL
-483 SIITSIIAYREVED
+483 SISTSIIAYRKVED

-502 LGKNPFYAEGGGQ
+502 LEKNPFYAEGGGQ

-528 ANENNEADQEYMVI
+528 ANHNNETDQEFAVI

-573 REYTCANHSATH
+573 REFTCANHSATH
-585 LLQAALIKV
+585 LLQAALITV

-603 SLVNQDYLR
+603 SLVNQHYLR

-623 QQLLEVQALV
+623 QQLLDVQALV
-633 NEKIRASIPLE
+633 NEKIRAGIPLE

-717 TAFGAEQWVAEQ
+717 TAFGAEQWVTEQ

-802 DTLKNMGYS
+802 DTIKNMGYS

-823 VFTLDEESGKVFIL
+823 VFTHDEDSGKVFIL

-876 GSKPEAIPEAVKV
+876 GSKPEAIPEAITA
-889 AKSILIGDI
+889 AKSMLTD